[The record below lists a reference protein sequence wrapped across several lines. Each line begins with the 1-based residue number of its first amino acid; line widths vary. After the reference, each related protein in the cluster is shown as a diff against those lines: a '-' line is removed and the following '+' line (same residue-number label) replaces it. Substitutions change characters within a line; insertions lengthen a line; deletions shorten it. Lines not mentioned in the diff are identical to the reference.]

1 MMRRILVVALAACAV
16 GRWESVPAE
25 KPATAA
31 ELEAWP
37 LSVSEPALVAE
48 FERAGFKVVQRPPY
62 KGDLQLRVQGGVYTL
77 RSDGFFVD
85 EVSGPDAASRLAHSR
100 RVAEFVRNSG
110 TVQQRELP
118 EQ

>member
-1 MMRRILVVALAACAV
+1 MIRILVVSLAACAV
-16 GRWESVPAE
+16 GRWESVPAD

-31 ELEAWP
+31 ELAPWP
-37 LSVSEPALVAE
+37 VSVRDPALADD
-48 FERAGFKVVQRPPY
+48 FSRAGFRVVQRPPY
-62 KGDLQLRVQGGVYTL
+62 KGELELRLQGGVYTL